1 MAYSE
6 LLVPISGGSDD
17 ANILARAKKLFDH
30 YKIPTTLVYF
40 EPDPKDMML
49 WPADGMAS
57 AMSSTLVDTLI
68 STSAEIWEKISAESK
83 ALPEFALEKIIGA
96 ADLLLEERANLCDL
110 IVVSD
115 VAAAGKSTVSSAFE
129 EALMHGHV
137 PALVLHD
144 RASFVMDNI
153 IIAWDGSAQAA
164 RALKAA
170 NYFIEK
176 AKSVTILQIQEK
188 DIASSNLMHDSQK
201 LAAWL
206 GKKGVRAKVQIEAC
220 KDKSVGA
227 TIIEVA
233 TLANADLLV
242 AGAYGHSRA
251 REFVFG
257 GVTKNYLKNAQGPH
271 LLISH

>member
-6 LLVPISGGSDD
+6 LLVPVSGGSDD
-17 ANILARAKKLFDH
+17 ANILARAKKLFEI
-30 YKIPTTLVYF
+30 YKIPTTLIYF

-57 AMSSTLVDTLI
+57 SMSSSLVETLV
-68 STSAEIWEKISAESK
+68 STSAEIWAKICKETE
-83 ALPEFALEKIIGA
+83 ALPEFAIEKIIGA
-96 ADLLLEERANLCDL
+96 AELLLEERASLSDL

-129 EALMHGHV
+129 EALMHGHN

-144 RASFVMDNI
+144 RAKFTMDNI
-153 IIAWDGSAQAA
+153 MVAWDGSAQAV

-170 NYFIEK
+170 YYFIEK
-176 AKSVTILQIQEK
+176 AKTVTILQIQEN
-188 DIASSNLMHDSQK
+188 DVASGNLIHDPHK

-206 GKKGVRAKVQIEAC
+206 AKKGTKAKVQIEPC
-220 KDKSVGA
+220 NGKSVGA
-227 TIIEVA
+227 AIIEA
-233 TLANADLLV
+233 ANKANADLLI

-257 GVTKNYLKNAQGPH
+257 GVTKNYLKNTSGPH